1 MGIESLVLYY
11 RPDDDNEI
19 EYILKD
25 SNIKLQQNS
34 QYDGQFIFTDN
45 KSYWMDIMV
54 EMNTQLK
61 CRIFC
66 IRIALCNPPTVLNKL
81 LELFVYLKNIYGGC
95 IYFFPKGKKTR
106 KLTKINTLEEQAEL
120 IAYYEVRKRE
130 FQEYFGCFSAAISAD
145 SVFSYIHSKNDKEKN
160 K

>member
-1 MGIESLVLYY
+1 MGIESLVLNY

-54 EMNTQLK
+54 
-61 CRIFC
+61 
-66 IRIALCNPPTVLNKL
+66 
-81 LELFVYLKNIYGGC
+81 
-95 IYFFPKGKKTR
+95 
-106 KLTKINTLEEQAEL
+106 
-120 IAYYEVRKRE
+120 
-130 FQEYFGCFSAAISAD
+130 
-145 SVFSYIHSKNDKEKN
+145 
-160 K
+160 

>member
-95 IYFFPKGKKTR
+95 IYF
-106 KLTKINTLEEQAEL
+106 LLLSQIL
-120 IAYYEVRKRE
+120 
-130 FQEYFGCFSAAISAD
+130 
-145 SVFSYIHSKNDKEKN
+145 
-160 K
+160 